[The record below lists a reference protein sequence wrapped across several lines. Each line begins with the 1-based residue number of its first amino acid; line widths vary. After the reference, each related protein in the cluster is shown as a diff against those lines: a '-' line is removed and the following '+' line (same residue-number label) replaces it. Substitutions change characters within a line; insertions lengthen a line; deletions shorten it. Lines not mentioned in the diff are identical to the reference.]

1 MLPPSDNWGP
11 VSRGWC
17 MSYPVVHS
25 PLHPMCTAL
34 LPLSQL
40 HCDGNLRR
48 CTWSS
53 AGQTNN
59 RSADHEAFLTTS
71 GKYHCANANMKLT
84 NIYNTAKLW
93 DFVNATCQEKNQ
105 KKPHTHWINANKIV
119 SLIQDCISHS
129 YCFAAFHPAIS
140 PKQHFV
146 GTLRQQANRFL
157 SKSLCLEILNT
168 YNESSQFVHCFSN
181 FVFCAGKN

>member
-40 HCDGNLRR
+40 HYGGNLRR

-59 RSADHEAFLTTS
+59 RSADHKAFLTTS
-71 GKYHCANANMKLT
+71 RKYHCANANMKLT
-84 NIYNTAKLW
+84 NIYNSTAKLS
-93 DFVNATCQEKNQ
+93 DFVNVTCQEKKKTLNKCKQNFQSNSGLYYSQLLLCSLSSCYFPQTTFCGNFTPTSKQIYQQ
-105 KKPHTHWINANKIV
+105 KPPSRNSEHI
-119 SLIQDCISHS
+119 
-129 YCFAAFHPAIS
+129 
-140 PKQHFV
+140 
-146 GTLRQQANRFL
+146 
-157 SKSLCLEILNT
+157 
-168 YNESSQFVHCFSN
+168 
-181 FVFCAGKN
+181 